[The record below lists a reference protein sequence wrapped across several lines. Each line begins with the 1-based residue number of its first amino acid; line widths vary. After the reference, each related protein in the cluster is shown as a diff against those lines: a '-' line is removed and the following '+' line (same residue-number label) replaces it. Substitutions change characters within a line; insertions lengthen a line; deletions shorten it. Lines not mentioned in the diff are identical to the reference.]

1 MLAIGLAVVS
11 ALGFGS
17 AAIFARIGMERI
29 SPMPAT
35 LISALASLPSLIA
48 LALIFGW
55 DDFRALPAVAYL
67 LFLGHGTLTFIG
79 GRAQNLLSINLI
91 GAARSGPFVGSAA
104 LFAALFAI
112 AFLGE
117 ELHPL
122 VGLGTVLVVAGL
134 IVSSGDLFRQDW
146 RRDRRSLLGYALALG
161 AAACYGGS
169 NLAAKALSL
178 EYGSPLVV
186 AAMGISF
193 GMMVLLPF
201 SGKGAWAGITSVRA
215 GTLYLALSGWA
226 AGVAVV
232 ALYFAFSR
240 SDVVIISP
248 ISATNPLFTLL
259 LAHFFLERLEQVTR
273 ALFLGALV
281 AVLGVVL
288 VIIGG
293 AL

>member
-1 MLAIGLAVVS
+1 MLAILLAVVS

-29 SPMPAT
+29 RPMPAT
-35 LISALASLPSLIA
+35 LVSAVASLPPLIA

-55 DDFRALPAVAYL
+55 DDFRALPAVAF
-67 LFLGHGTLTFIG
+67 LFLFGHGVLTFIG
-79 GRAQNLLSINLI
+79 GRAQTLLSINLI

-104 LFAALFAI
+104 LFAALFAV
-112 AFLGE
+112 AFMGE
-117 ELHPL
+117 EMHPL
-122 VGLGTVLVVAGL
+122 VGVGTFLVVAGL
-134 IVSSGDLFRQDW
+134 IASSGDLLRQHW
-146 RRDRRSLLGYALALG
+146 RRDRRSLTGYALALS

-193 GMMVLLPF
+193 GVLVLLPL
-201 SGKGAWAGITSVRA
+201 SGKPALEGVTSDRT

-226 AGVAVV
+226 AAVAVV
-232 ALYFAFSR
+232 ALYFAFFR

-248 ISATNPLFTLL
+248 ISATNPLITLL
-259 LAHFFLERLEQVTR
+259 LARLFLERLERVTK
-273 ALFLGALV
+273 ALFFGAML
-281 AVLGVVL
+281 AVGGVVL

-293 AL
+293 AR